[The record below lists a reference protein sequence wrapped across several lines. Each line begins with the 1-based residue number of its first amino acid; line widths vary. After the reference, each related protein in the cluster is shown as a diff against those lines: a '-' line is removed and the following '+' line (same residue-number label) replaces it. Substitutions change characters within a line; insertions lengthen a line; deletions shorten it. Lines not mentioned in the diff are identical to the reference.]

1 MLRNLHSNRKSNTN
15 RRYRKKILKKASRK
29 SINRWH
35 RAGSI
40 YFNSKRSIKLRKWLK
55 SNYDMK
61 LVFNERVELRM
72 AMYYYKDI
80 V

>member
-1 MLRNLHSNRKSNTN
+1 MSNTN
-15 RRYRKKILKKASRK
+15 RRYRKKILKKAAYR
-29 SINRWH
+29 SINRWKL
-35 RAGSI
+35 AGTI

-72 AMYYYKDI
+72 AIYYYKDMI
-80 V
+80 